1 MTHQPAYD
9 PFETITWMLE
19 KARAELTADTVTLDD
34 GRTKK
39 KSRFERCERSGGFLR
54 PKVSW
59 L

>member
-39 KSRFERCERSGGFLR
+39 SRFGAVRSGVF
-54 PKVSW
+54 
-59 L
+59 